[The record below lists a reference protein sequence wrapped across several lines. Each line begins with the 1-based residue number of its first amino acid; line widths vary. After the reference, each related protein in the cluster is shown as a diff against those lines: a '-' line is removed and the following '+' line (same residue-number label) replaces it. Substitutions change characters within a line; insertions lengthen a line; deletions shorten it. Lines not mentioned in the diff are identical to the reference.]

1 LCNSRALVAAQFY
14 VTIEGTK
21 QGVFKAAATGG
32 PVQKWSSGKIH
43 GLDFHYEASRDGARS
58 GSAARRAHGPV
69 ILTKAWD
76 ATTPLIFAAFV
87 TNEALKSV
95 LFEFLTVTHEGVES
109 VYQTIELKDAWV
121 SNLSWYLAEEHD
133 RGGDRL
139 ELEDV
144 SFGFGQIRVENLP
157 GHTEAADSWSAELA

>member
-1 LCNSRALVAAQFY
+1 MAAAFY

-21 QGVFKAAATGG
+21 QGVFKASAKTG
-32 PVQKWSSGKIH
+32 PAQKWSSGKIQ

-58 GSAARRAHGPV
+58 GSAGKRMHGPV
-69 ILTKAWD
+69 VLTKAWD
-76 ATTPLIFAAFV
+76 AATPLIFTAFV

-95 LFEFLTVTHEGVES
+95 LFEFLTVSHEGVES

-121 SNLSWYLAEEHD
+121 SHVNWYLAEEHD
-133 RGGDRL
+133 RVGDRL

-144 SFGFGQIRVENLP
+144 SFGFNQIRVENLP
-157 GHTEAADSWSAELA
+157 GQTEAADSWSSELV